1 MSNIT
6 RVKYGKYTFTDWEYV
21 HEAHIFLKILFKKSL
36 VLNNTIN
43 FNYYRKW
50 DFFFNNLVK
59 HGLRTP
65 DESINQRYLKNPADV
80 ACNLWPFCVC
90 QCILF
95 CIPVEDNPG

>member
-50 DFFFNNLVK
+50 DFF
-59 HGLRTP
+59 
-65 DESINQRYLKNPADV
+65 SITL
-80 ACNLWPFCVC
+80 
-90 QCILF
+90 
-95 CIPVEDNPG
+95 